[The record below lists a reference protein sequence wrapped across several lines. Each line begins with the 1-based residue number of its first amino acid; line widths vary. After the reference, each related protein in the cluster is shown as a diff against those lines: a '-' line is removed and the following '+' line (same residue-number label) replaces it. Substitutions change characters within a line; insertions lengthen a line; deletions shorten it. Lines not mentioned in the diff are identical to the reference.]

1 MKVKIFSKCGGYFS
15 KSSKISLHLEQE
27 INTWLESHPGIKI
40 IKIKKPHGKQKPLL
54 FIHFG
59 LVKKVLKQ

>member
-40 IKIKKPHGKQKPLL
+40 IEIKQSSCGGSARSGKT
-54 FIHFG
+54 FNFG
-59 LVKKVLKQ
+59 LV